1 MQAGFLAG
9 QKVKDRGALNAGLL
23 DQNFA
28 LQWVQKHISAFGG
41 DPRKVTIWGQS
52 AGGGAV
58 LQHVVAHEGNTEPPL
73 FRAAMVN
80 SPFLPLQYF
89 FNDPVPE
96 TLYSE
101 VVSQAGCSHSI
112 DTLACLRSV
121 PATTLL
127 QIDSAIGQASFLGTY
142 AFVPVV
148 DGSFIAERPSKTLRR
163 GSVNGE
169 AVLVTSN
176 TNEGVLFVP
185 PSVIESNQ
193 FTLAEYVTQ
202 LLPRLNPEQ
211 VEDVVN
217 KYERVA
223 GSALFAIPPGT
234 HAQDL
239 SYEFKDFGFP
249 PTYPNEDFFKAY
261 QQSFMNMAMSM
272 SPNDPT
278 SIVRPEWP
286 AWAARREEML
296 FNKTDDEVPVVKV
309 IQTEEHMGTLCSLW
323 ESLAD
328 VNAHSS
334 PSIPKATGKRA
345 DPPLYPIYESIVGH
359 GTQLTNSNSSV
370 DLGSYPWFWKQRL
383 PSESLPN
390 VLDELD
396 LQEATGVGSDSGD
409 FVQGWRRTSI
419 PASGS
424 GYIPS
429 EVHVE
434 LMNAGVIPDPYVA
447 FNEHKAQSFLE
458 FYGLW
463 IDGGF
468 PGRIGIGDVEWLYKC
483 TFPVDTTTAHA
494 HKCAKLVFE
503 GLDTICDVY
512 LNKKRILSTDNM
524 FRTYTYTTDVSP
536 GTNQSSSSSASTPVN
551 LETQNTLLLHFKSAR
566 ARAKE
571 LEAKYGRVRAG
582 STNLGDPSRVYVR
595 KAQYDWRWDWGPE
608 LMTCGP
614 YRPITLHLY
623 STRIAD
629 VYART
634 HIHDPSAGSEKCE
647 IGLEVDVSLEGRH
660 SDDKDK
666 EKGKLQLFV
675 RLLDEKQG
683 HVIRSDY
690 VDIDDTKI
698 KWTRPQDE
706 VEVRAED
713 DTDLLYPT
721 SKDGLEWDGWGVLAW
736 KDLQKDGSVKLWWP
750 VGYGEQ
756 SLYTLEVYLLK
767 KDPADSPA
775 AKPSTT
781 ILDTIRKRIGFR
793 TVQLVQE
800 PLAEPDK
807 YGKGTTFLFE
817 VNGVRMFMGGSNW
830 IPASNFLTRV
840 TPALHR
846 AWLQLLRDGNQN
858 MVRLWGGGV
867 YEPDG
872 FYDACDELGILVWQ
886 DFQFSC
892 GVYPAHPSFVANVKR
907 EAIDNVRRM
916 RHHPSIACWCG
927 NNEDYQMVLQ
937 WGDVPT
943 LPATLI
949 YEHVLPTIVASLT
962 ACSVNGAKMSVP
974 YHRGSP
980 YGGEGWDTAD
990 PTVGDVHQ
998 WNVWGGKEKQYQEYD
1013 LMGGRFVSEFGIPS
1027 FPSMRTISH
1036 WMQGV
1041 PKPNAEGE
1049 GEWHAQSRAISQ
1061 HVRAGSYERRFAIVM
1076 NENFRVTEELEK
1088 YVFNTQLMQS
1098 EAVGFAYRSWRREW
1112 RGKGKEYTSGVL
1124 VWQAN
1129 DCWPVVSWAIID
1141 YFMRPKPVYYTIARE
1156 LGKFSVGIFRN
1167 VSDVIV
1173 VISFEVEE
1181 ERELKFYEFGAIQT
1195 IGATLEIWGTN
1206 STLQMRNAKL
1216 ELHFFDLN
1224 TSWTHTTTQ
1233 SVLLLPNQSTELIK
1247 CACPVPAPPHE
1258 HDAGVDL
1265 PGDGW
1270 RSATVVAHARLVDE
1284 ETGEVLARYSD
1295 WPEPYRY
1302 LTPPDPKLE
1311 ITVVGTPPASAE
1323 GGEGAEM
1330 TLSLKVERPAKCVFL
1345 SADSSVDGK
1354 EVWWSDNALDLVP
1367 GDRRMV
1373 VARGIKRGEGGKG
1386 KVVVAHFGR
1395 EKGYEVEI

>member
-1 MQAGFLAG
+1 MTEIPHLA
-9 QKVKDRGALNAGLL
+9 
-23 DQNFA
+23 F
-28 LQWVQKHISAFGG
+28 H
-41 DPRKVTIWGQS
+41 
-52 AGGGAV
+52 
-58 LQHVVAHEGNTEPPL
+58 
-73 FRAAMVN
+73 
-80 SPFLPLQYF
+80 
-89 FNDPVPE
+89 
-96 TLYSE
+96 
-101 VVSQAGCSHSI
+101 
-112 DTLACLRSV
+112 
-121 PATTLL
+121 PA
-127 QIDSAIGQASFLGTY
+127 
-142 AFVPVV
+142 
-148 DGSFIAERPSKTLRR
+148 
-163 GSVNGE
+163 
-169 AVLVTSN
+169 
-176 TNEGVLFVP
+176 
-185 PSVIESNQ
+185 
-193 FTLAEYVTQ
+193 
-202 LLPRLNPEQ
+202 
-211 VEDVVN
+211 
-217 KYERVA
+217 
-223 GSALFAIPPGT
+223 
-234 HAQDL
+234 
-239 SYEFKDFGFP
+239 
-249 PTYPNEDFFKAY
+249 
-261 QQSFMNMAMSM
+261 
-272 SPNDPT
+272 
-278 SIVRPEWP
+278 
-286 AWAARREEML
+286 
-296 FNKTDDEVPVVKV
+296 
-309 IQTEEHMGTLCSLW
+309 
-323 ESLAD
+323 
-328 VNAHSS
+328 
-334 PSIPKATGKRA
+334 
-345 DPPLYPIYESIVGH
+345 IYESIVGH

-447 FNEHKAQSFLE
+447 FNEHKAQ
-458 FYGLW
+458 W
-463 IDGGF
+463 
-468 PGRIGIGDVEWLYKC
+468 IGDVEWLYKC

-634 HIHDPSAGSEKCE
+634 HIHNPSAGSEKCE

-666 EKGKLQLFV
+666 EKEKLQLFV
-675 RLLDEKQG
+675 RLLDERHG
-683 HVIRSDY
+683 H
-690 VDIDDTKI
+690 
-698 KWTRPQDE
+698 
-706 VEVRAED
+706 
-713 DTDLLYPT
+713 
-721 SKDGLEWDGWGVLAW
+721 WDGRGVVTW
-736 KDLQKDGSVKLWWP
+736 KDLHKDGGVKLWWP

-756 SLYTLEVYLLK
+756 NLYSLEVCLLK
-767 KDPADSPA
+767 K
-775 AKPSTT
+775 KPKTV
-781 ILDTIRKRIGFR
+781 LDTIRKRIGFR
-793 TVQLVQE
+793 TVQLIQE

-846 AWLQLLRDGNQN
+846 AWLELLRDGNQN

-867 YEPDG
+867 YEPEG
-872 FYDACDELGILVWQ
+872 FYDACDAELGILVWQ

-892 GVYPAHPSFVANVKR
+892 GVYPAHPSFVANVKQ

-949 YEHVLPTIVASLT
+949 YEHVLPSVVASLT
-962 ACSVNGAKMSVP
+962 GCSVNGGEVSVP

-1041 PKPNAEGE
+1041 TQTEGE

-1156 LGKFSVGIFRN
+1156 LAKFSVGIFRN
-1167 VSDVIV
+1167 VLKN
-1173 VISFEVEE
+1173 
-1181 ERELKFYEFGAIQT
+1181 RENDRPRQFYEFGAIQT
-1195 IGATLEIWGTN
+1195 IGTTLEVWGTN
-1206 STLQMRNAKL
+1206 STLRTRNAKL

-1224 TSWTHTTTQ
+1224 TSDWTHTTTQ

-1311 ITVVGTPPASAE
+1311 ITVVGTPPA
-1323 GGEGAEM
+1323 
-1330 TLSLKVERPAKCVFL
+1330 LKVERPAKCVFL

-1373 VARGIKRGEGGKG
+1373 VARGIKRGEGGKV